1 MAIGLFVDCSF
12 VDPPSFFDLPIRSAL
27 HCLHGYA
34 TLPDVVLRMKIQET
48 CIRAPG
54 SNDRWDLR
62 WTPWSLP
69 LGLWFVVMALGT
81 VAGWADEDIGLRPLD
96 DSWQVRGQ
104 SMGEVPSETIRTVVL
119 PTGWGE
125 LTSAAGA
132 SRFQLLQRLDLPTS
146 PLATASTHLALWVP
160 YGGTISCTFFVDGQ
174 ERGSL
179 GTASSPR
186 TLRRSAILPLGLTN
200 PAAAQVELR
209 FDCHRPHG
217 MGRVLHDVGPFGG
230 QLLLGD
236 ERRLLQWQEVRRLR
250 AIQRSMPWLLLPA
263 FLFTV
268 GIYHVHLALRRR
280 RLPEYLWFGF
290 LAIDLALVTF
300 FNGWSAFLPWPEQI
314 SDRLLEAGS
323 HLLLVL
329 LFSFFQAFLDRQPD
343 KIIRGYQM
351 SHAFWAIWVLLM
363 PGYVWVL
370 RTEDLRRLWGLPG
383 WLYLAG
389 LLVLTARR
397 SVGET
402 RWVSLGGLGVVISG
416 LFVWLVHLFGAG
428 KGFGVL
434 PWSFLLFTVTL
445 ALALARKVQ
454 RANQALD
461 NLRLQLE
468 DMVDDRTTELSV
480 ANDQLKAEIA
490 ERQLA
495 EEAMRM
501 LERAVEQSIDG
512 ILVVDLEGSTQFANQ
527 AWAQMHGA
535 EVFELLGQNLT
546 AFHSPSQMERQVEP
560 ALEQVRRQGTFEGE
574 IGHRRRDGDEFPT
587 WTSISLLRDGAGD
600 PVGFVSVGRD
610 ISASHRAET
619 QRLMLEQKV
628 QQSRKLE
635 SLGNLASGLA
645 HDYNNLLTGV
655 LGNVSLLHDS
665 LPKGSLLD
673 RLTQVEAAA
682 ERAVD
687 LTSQLRSYAGEDT
700 LLLTPVECD
709 ALLKRMT
716 SELQRLMAGSAD
728 LQLELQPVPPIPLD
742 ASQVRRVIR
751 NLVSNAAEATTGSGG
766 LVTLRTSIID
776 SDHEIC
782 LAAMFEAGTLSGS
795 YLCLQIEDNGKGMD
809 EDVQAK
815 MFDPFFT
822 TRPSARGLG
831 LAIVLG
837 IVRAHGGAVHVASEA
852 GVGTTISVLLP
863 VLGEALVVSP
873 EAEDS
878 SVWQGT
884 GHILVVDDE
893 ELMREVSSS
902 ILESQGFDVLT
913 AAAGDE
919 AVDLF
924 KQHHDT
930 IRLVLLDRT
939 MPGMD
944 GDVVLERIRQIDPT
958 TAVLLM
964 SGYKEKDALRG
975 LDPGSLDGFL
985 PKPFRPTDLLRELR
999 RALDSRE
1006 NVR

>member
-1 MAIGLFVDCSF
+1 MA
-12 VDPPSFFDLPIRSAL
+12 FFSEALGSTL

-34 TLPDVVLRMKIQET
+34 TLPDVVLGMKIQET
-48 CIRAPG
+48 CIRALG
-54 SNDRWDLR
+54 SDDKKDPRWA
-62 WTPWSLP
+62 PWSRR
-69 LGLWFVVMALGT
+69 LGLWALLVVFGAT
-81 VAGWADEDIGLRPLD
+81 WVWAEDVGLHPLA
-96 DSWQVRGQ
+96 DSWQVRLQTMAEDPTEGL
-104 SMGEVPSETIRTVVL
+104 SSVVL
-119 PTGWGE
+119 PTAWEE
-125 LTSAAGA
+125 LTSAAGGA
-132 SRFQLLQRLDLPTS
+132 QFQLLQRVALPLS
-146 PLATASTHLALWVP
+146 AFSTTQGDLALWVP
-160 YGGTISCTFFVDGQ
+160 SGGTSSCTFFVDG
-174 ERGSL
+174 EARGVL
-179 GTASSPR
+179 GTVTSPR
-186 TLRRSAILPLGLTN
+186 AMRRPAILPLDLAHRGA
-200 PAAAQVELR
+200 PSVELR
-209 FDCHRPHG
+209 FDCHRPSG
-217 MGRVLHDVGPFGG
+217 MSHALRDVGPFGG

-236 ERRLLQWQEVRRLR
+236 VSRLQQRQELRRLR
-250 AIQRSMPWLLLPA
+250 SFQQQLPWLLLPA
-263 FLFTV
+263 FLFAV

-280 RLPEYLWFGF
+280 RLPEYLWFGL

-300 FNGWSAFLPWPEQI
+300 FNGWAAFLPWSEQV
-314 SDRLLEAGS
+314 SARLLEAGS

-329 LFSFFQAFLDRQPD
+329 LFSFFQAFLERPPHKMVQA
-343 KIIRGYQM
+343 YQV
-351 SHAFWAIWVLLM
+351 SHLLWAVWILLM
-363 PGYVWVL
+363 PGYAWVL
-370 RTEDLRRLWGLPG
+370 RTEELRRIWGLPG
-383 WLYLAG
+383 WIYLAVF
-389 LLVLTARR
+389 LVWTARR

-402 RWVSLGGLGVVISG
+402 RWVSLGGLAVVISG
-416 LFVWLVHLFGAG
+416 LFAWLVHLFAAG
-428 KGFGVL
+428 RGFGVL
-434 PWSFLLFTVTL
+434 PWSFVLFTVTL

-480 ANDQLKAEIA
+480 ANDKLKAEIA

-512 ILVVDLEGSTQFANQ
+512 ILVVDLEGRTQFVNQ
-527 AWAQMHGA
+527 AWAQMHGT
-535 EVFELLGQNLT
+535 EVFELLGRNLS
-546 AFHSPSQMERQVEP
+546 AFYSPLQMERQVEP
-560 ALEQVRRQGTFEGE
+560 ALQEVLNEGTFEGE
-574 IGHRRRDGDEFPT
+574 IGHRRQDGEEFPA

-600 PVGFVSVGRD
+600 PVGFVAVGRD
-610 ISASHRAET
+610 ISVSRHAEAE
-619 QRLMLEQKV
+619 RGMLEQKV

-665 LPKGSLLD
+665 LPKGPLLD

-700 LLLTPVECD
+700 LLLTPVQGD
-709 ALLKRMT
+709 ALVERMT
-716 SELQRLMAGSAD
+716 SELQRLIAGSAELRLD
-728 LQLELQPVPPIPLD
+728 LQPVPPIPMD

-751 NLVSNAAEATTGSGG
+751 NLVSNAAEATSGSGG
-766 LVTLRTSIID
+766 WVILRTSMID
-776 SDHEIC
+776 AGHEIC
-782 LAAMFEAGTLSGS
+782 LEAMFEADKLSGS
-795 YLCLQIEDNGKGMD
+795 YLCLQIEDSGNGMD

-837 IVRAHGGAVHVASEA
+837 IVRAHGGAVHVTSQPE
-852 GVGTTISVLLP
+852 GGTTVSVLLP
-863 VLGEALVVSP
+863 GSGEAMVASP
-873 EAEDS
+873 QDDDS
-878 SVWQGT
+878 TAWRGT

-902 ILESQGFDVLT
+902 ILESQGFEVLT
-913 AAAGDE
+913 AAAGAE

-930 IRLVLLDRT
+930 VRLVLLDRT

-944 GDVVLERIRQIDPT
+944 GDVVLERIRQIDSA
-958 TAVLLM
+958 TAVVLM
-964 SGYKEKDALRG
+964 SGYKERDALRG

-999 RALDSRE
+999 RVLDTAE
-1006 NVR
+1006 PAP